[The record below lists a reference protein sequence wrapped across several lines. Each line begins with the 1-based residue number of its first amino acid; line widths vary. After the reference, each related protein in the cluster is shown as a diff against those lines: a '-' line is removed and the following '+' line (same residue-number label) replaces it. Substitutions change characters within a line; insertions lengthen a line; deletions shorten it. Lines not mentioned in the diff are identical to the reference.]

1 MNGKTKTDVIRLL
14 FELERAD
21 NPRLYDELM
30 SFRQGSK
37 RVNRLRTLAHEGLL
51 IQHMQPGLRM
61 RETEIQGDGADAVD
75 STALDKESVAILNQ
89 VFEAPIVE

>member
-1 MNGKTKTDVIRLL
+1 MNGKTKTEVIRLL

-30 SFRQGSK
+30 SFRQGAK

-61 RETEIQGDGADAVD
+61 RAAEIQGEGADTD
-75 STALDKESVAILNQ
+75 DLTTLDKESVAILNQ
-89 VFEAPIVE
+89 VFDAPIVE